1 MQEPMPSLLNSRS
14 LQEWMAAL
22 DSLMD
27 GDAFIFQLIGLGPP
41 AIPVLAHHL
50 LATRPRT
57 VALPRCRTARALGTL
72 GARQEL
78 MAYFRDFHR
87 PEDPAALLAEDAV
100 RSTVAEELAH
110 WKSDDVYQTL
120 LTAAQDRMTGGLIR
134 ALSSFRRDEN
144 IPVFFAALDDDFCR
158 IEATNAL
165 RLVPDPA
172 RAYALLYLRGLTGES
187 LSIPSTRYR
196 RRVAVQLLRE
206 FGVSPEA
213 WPMLR
218 PFLDDEDTD
227 TVIATAAIGFQIG
240 DPIDR
245 PLLVQRLFTISS
257 HLNCIQEDDILGL
270 LETQQDIARDGTR
283 HLKAEAIAR
292 GERPDWMVPRWRI
305 IWHFTDQASTQK
317 DKNDC

>member
-14 LQEWMAAL
+14 LQEWMVAL
-22 DSLMD
+22 DSLVD
-27 GDAFIFQLIGLGPP
+27 GDAVIFQLIGLGPQ

-57 VALPRCRTARALGTL
+57 VPLPRCRTAQALGTV
-72 GARQEL
+72 GARHEL
-78 MAYFRDFHR
+78 IAYFRDFHR

-120 LTAAQDRMTGGLIR
+120 LTAAQDRITGGLIR
-134 ALSSFRRDEN
+134 ALSSFKRDES

-165 RLVPDPA
+165 RLVPNPA
-172 RAYALLYLRGLTGES
+172 RAYALLYLQDLTGES
-187 LSIPSTRYR
+187 LSMPSKPYR
-196 RRVAVQLLRE
+196 RRGAVQLLRE
-206 FGVSPEA
+206 FGVPPEA

-218 PFLDDEDTD
+218 TFLEDEDTD
-227 TVIATAAIGFQIG
+227 TAIATAAIGFEIG
-240 DPIDR
+240 HPIDQ

-257 HLNCIQEDDILGL
+257 HLNCIQEDNILRL
-270 LETQQDIARDGTR
+270 LESQHEVARNHAQQ
-283 HLKAEAIAR
+283 LKAEAVAR
-292 GERPDWMVPRWRI
+292 GERPDWLVPRWRI
-305 IWHFTDQASTQK
+305 IWHFTDQASNQK
-317 DKNDC
+317 DKSDC